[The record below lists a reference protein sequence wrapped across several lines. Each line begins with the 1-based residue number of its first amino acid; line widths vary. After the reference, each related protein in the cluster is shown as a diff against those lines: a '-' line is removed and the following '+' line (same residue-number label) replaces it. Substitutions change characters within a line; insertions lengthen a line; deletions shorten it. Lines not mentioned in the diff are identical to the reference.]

1 MAKKSDKQSKAP
13 AISVI
18 VAMYNTAPYVGK
30 CLNSLLGQTMQDF
43 EVIVV
48 DDFSSDNSVEVV
60 NEIAPKFEG
69 RLKLIRLKKNSGFP
83 GLPRNTAMGSAR
95 GKYITFLDSDDFF
108 ADKAL
113 AEIYSV
119 AEEMDADVIHCE
131 KYLEYHAEKN
141 QAVIKTF
148 QRGEV
153 VKEPTLETEDI
164 VQRVEK
170 FINFRILWWA
180 CNKLFRRDFL
190 VKNNIQFPNITA
202 WEDLVFAFTCLL
214 RAEKY
219 VRVPN
224 ANYFY
229 RIRNDSLSHKG
240 RDAFEMTSNL
250 IGSMKA
256 LDRAME
262 KTPSIAGNAKIR
274 YKFID
279 WYVQARLKTICDGVY
294 RADKW
299 YPYQINEIFREKF
312 FSKNISDQSVL
323 YSYFF
328 TIATFNKELLKLKDA
343 EIKNLKDQVKEL
355 QDKLSQ
361 SESQKINDQLP
372 EDERPRQ

>member
-18 VAMYNTAPYVGK
+18 VAMYNSAPYVEQ
-30 CLNSLLGQTMQDF
+30 CLKNLLSQTMQDF

-60 NEIAPKFEG
+60 NEIAPQFEG
-69 RLKLIRLKKNSGFP
+69 KLKLIRLKKNSGFP
-83 GLPRNTAMGSAR
+83 GLPRNTAMGIAR

-108 ADKAL
+108 TNNAL
-113 AEIYSV
+113 EEMYNV
-119 AEEMDADVIHCE
+119 AEEMDAEVVHCE
-131 KYLEYHAEKN
+131 KYLEYHAEENK
-141 QAVIKTF
+141 AYVKTF

-153 VKEPTLETEDI
+153 IKERTLETNDF
-164 VQRVEK
+164 VQRVER
-170 FINFRILWWA
+170 FINWRTLWWA

-202 WEDLVFAFTCLL
+202 WEDLVFSFTCLL

-219 VRVPN
+219 VRVP
-224 ANYFY
+224 AAIYFY

-240 RDAFEMTSNL
+240 RNALEMTSNL

-262 KTPSIAGNAKIR
+262 KTPSIADNAEIR

-299 YPYQINEIFREKF
+299 YPYQINQIFREKF
-312 FSKNISDQSVL
+312 FSKNISDHSAL
-323 YSYFF
+323 YSYLF
-328 TIATFNKELLKLKDA
+328 TIATYNKELLKVKDA
-343 EIKNLKDQVKEL
+343 EIKKLKDEVNEL
-355 QDKLSQ
+355 QKKISQ
-361 SESQKINDQLP
+361 AENEKKND
-372 EDERPRQ
+372 